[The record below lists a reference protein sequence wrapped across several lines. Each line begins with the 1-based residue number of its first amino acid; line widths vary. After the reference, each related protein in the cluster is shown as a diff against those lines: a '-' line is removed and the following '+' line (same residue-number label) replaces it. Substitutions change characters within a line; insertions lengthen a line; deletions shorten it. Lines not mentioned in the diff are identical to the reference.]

1 MKICFITLG
10 DIKSIATMKR
20 ALGMANPLQALGW
33 EVSIIALD
41 SEENRSR
48 IAIECNENVE
58 VHYYKEC
65 SAKEEVEIKTRLV
78 DQVRPD
84 FVYFCSFSFRNRINK
99 GKLKHKPKI
108 LIEHSELASGIPD
121 NKGLKKMALRMLEY
135 YSVVYADGLLCASR
149 YLERE
154 YHKMA
159 RQLMKKKLPILYSP
173 YAFNNDVMDAPR
185 VLQQELAERY
195 KGNTVLLYMG
205 TMTRNYGLF
214 TMLKAVEQVAKE
226 RPNVKLLLLG
236 RGRHLEEARTY
247 VQQNALEP
255 YVEFKG
261 YTAENELSSYFERA
275 DAFISPLN
283 DTVQDWARCPS
294 KIYMYIPF
302 RKPIFTS
309 KIGEPKEIFGDE
321 GHYFDTTQPDT
332 LSKLITA
339 LADGRLQK
347 TDINI
352 DEHSWDQRSV
362 DFTNWISAEYAVRFA
377 AAGTEVFS

>member
-20 ALGMANPLQALGW
+20 ALGMANPLQSLGW

-41 SEENRSR
+41 SEENRNR

-58 VHYYKEC
+58 VHFYKEC
-65 SAKEEVEIKTRLV
+65 SAKEEVQLKTDLV
-78 DQVRPD
+78 NRIRPD
-84 FVYFCSFSFRNRINK
+84 FIYFCSFSFRNRIIK
-99 GKLKHKPKI
+99 SKLQSKTRI
-108 LIEHSELASGIPD
+108 LIEHSELASAIPD
-121 NKGLKKMALRMLEY
+121 NKGLRKIALRALEY
-135 YSVVYADGLLCASR
+135 YSVSYADGLLCASR

-159 RQLMKKKLPILYSP
+159 KQLMKKKLPILYSP
-173 YAFNNDVMDAPR
+173 YAFNTEVIDSPKILLDHLN
-185 VLQQELAERY
+185 ERY
-195 KGNTVLLYMG
+195 KNNTVLLYMG

-214 TMLKAVEQVAKE
+214 TMLQAVEQIVKE

-236 RGRHLEEARTY
+236 RGRHLEEAKTY
-247 VQQNALEP
+247 VQQHQLEK
-255 YVEFKG
+255 YIEFKG
-261 YTAENELSSYFERA
+261 YTEENELSSYFERA

-302 RKPIFTS
+302 KKPIFTS

-321 GHYFDTTQPDT
+321 GSYFDTTQPET
-332 LSKLITA
+332 LSKLIAA
-339 LADGRLQK
+339 LADGKLQK
-347 TDINI
+347 TDVNI
-352 DEHSWDQRSV
+352 DEHSWDRRSV
-362 DFTNWISAEYAVRFA
+362 DFTNWIASQYAVHFA
-377 AAGTEVFS
+377 ASSSEVFS

>member
-33 EVSIIALD
+33 DVSIIALD

-48 IAIECNENVE
+48 ISIECNENVQ
-58 VHYYKEC
+58 VHYYRDC
-65 SAKEEVEIKTRLV
+65 SAKEEVAIKTRLV
-78 DQVRPD
+78 NQICPD
-84 FVYFCSFSFRNRINK
+84 FIYFCSFSFRNRIIK
-99 GKLKHKPKI
+99 SKLKHKPKI
-108 LIEHSELASGIPD
+108 LIEHSELASSIPD
-121 NKGLKKMALRMLEY
+121 NKGPKKIALRLLEY
-135 YSVVYADGLLCASR
+135 YSVYYADGLLCASR

-159 RQLMKKKLPILYSP
+159 RQLMKKRLPILYSP
-173 YAFNNDVMDAPR
+173 YAFNNDVIDAAR
-185 VLQQELAERY
+185 ILQQELNERY
-195 KGNTVLLYMG
+195 KNNTVLLYMG

-214 TMLKAVEQVAKE
+214 TMLQAVEQVTKQK
-226 RPNVKLLLLG
+226 PDIKLLLLG
-236 RGRHLEEARTY
+236 RGRHLEEAKTY
-247 VQQNALEP
+247 VQQHGLEP

-261 YTAENELSSYFERA
+261 YTPENELSSYFDRA

-309 KIGEPKEIFGDE
+309 KIGEPKEIFGDD
-321 GHYFDTTQPDT
+321 GHYFNTNQPDT
-332 LSKLITA
+332 LSKLIAA

-347 TDINI
+347 TDVNI
-352 DEHSWDQRSV
+352 DEHSWDQRAV
-362 DFTNWISAEYAVRFA
+362 DFTNWISAQYAVRFA
-377 AAGTEVFS
+377 AAGSEVFS